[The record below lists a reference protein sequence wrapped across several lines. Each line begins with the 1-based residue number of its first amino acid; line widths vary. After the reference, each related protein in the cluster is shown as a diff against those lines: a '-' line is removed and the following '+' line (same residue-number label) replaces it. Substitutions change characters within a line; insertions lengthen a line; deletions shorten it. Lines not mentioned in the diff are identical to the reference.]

1 MPVYIVALIEIE
13 DREEY
18 GRYEAGFLDI
28 FSKYQGEIL
37 AVDEAPTA
45 IEGQWPATRSVIL
58 RFPSEEEAQRWY
70 NSAEYQALAQ
80 HRFRASKGNIA
91 LIHGLG

>member
-1 MPVYIVALIEIE
+1 MPVYVVALIEIE
-13 DREEY
+13 DREQY
-18 GRYEAGFLDI
+18 GRYEAGFLEI

-37 AVDEAPTA
+37 AVDESTTA

-70 NSAEYQALAQ
+70 NSAEYQDLAQ

>member
-18 GRYEAGFLDI
+18 SRYEAGFLDT
-28 FSKYQGEIL
+28 FSKYKGEIL
-37 AVDEAPTA
+37 AVDESPTA

-70 NSAEYQALAQ
+70 SSAEYQALAQ

>member
-37 AVDEAPTA
+37 AVDESPTA

-80 HRFRASKGNIA
+80 HRIRASKGNIA